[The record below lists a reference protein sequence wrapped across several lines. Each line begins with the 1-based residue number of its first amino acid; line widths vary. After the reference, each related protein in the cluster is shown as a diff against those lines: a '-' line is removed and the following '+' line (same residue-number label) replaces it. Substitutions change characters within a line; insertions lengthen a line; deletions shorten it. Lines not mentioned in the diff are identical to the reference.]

1 MTENTVGSENTV
13 GPAGILLLNKSPG
26 YTSFDSLNAVK
37 KALGTRKVGHT
48 GTLDKFASGLL
59 VVLAG
64 WALKLSPWF
73 DRCDKQYEG
82 VIRFGVET
90 DTLDP
95 EGVAVGEGEVPSRE
109 QLEQALTRF
118 RGDIMQAPPAYSA
131 IHIEGKRAYQ
141 LARSGAEVQME
152 KRPVTIHALEL
163 RSYEPPLACVY
174 VHCSKGTYI
183 RSLARDIAL
192 AAGSRAH
199 LASLERKRVAGFDLG
214 GAVPMD
220 SPDLAAALR
229 PISPETFNAL
239 ALPWTQVDDAAAKSM
254 RQGKPL
260 NRLLEDVPELR
271 NLSTDYTDLH
281 GLNSI
286 NNLKSAKIRENPRTS
301 SPDSESLGV
310 FCDGTFVAVIVKKQG
325 AGGDRWAYGYVHA
338 GA

>member
-1 MTENTVGSENTV
+1 
-13 GPAGILLLNKSPG
+13 LLLNKSSG

-37 KALGTRKVGHT
+37 RVLETGKVGHT

-95 EGVAVGEGEVPSRE
+95 EGTPVGEGAIPSRE

-118 RGDIMQAPPAYSA
+118 RGDFMQAPPAYSA

-141 LARSGAEVQME
+141 LARSGAELKME
-152 KRPVTIHALEL
+152 KRPVTIRALEL
-163 RSYEPPLACVY
+163 RSYEPPLASLY

-199 LASLERKRVAGFDLG
+199 LVSLVRQRVAGFDVT
-214 GAVPMD
+214 GAVSAD

-229 PISPETFNAL
+229 PISLETFGAL
-239 ALPWTQVDDAAAKSM
+239 HLPWIRVDEAAAKSM

-260 NRLLEDVPELR
+260 NRLIGDVPD
-271 NLSTDYTDLH
+271 T
-281 GLNSI
+281 
-286 NNLKSAKIRENPRTS
+286 
-301 SPDSESLGV
+301 ESLGV
-310 FCDGTFVAVIVKKQG
+310 FCDGAFVAVIVKKQG
-325 AGGDRWAYGYVHA
+325 AGNDRWSYGYVHA

>member
-1 MTENTVGSENTV
+1 MTS
-13 GPAGILLLNKSPG
+13 ASGILLLNKLPG

-59 VVLAG
+59 VVLTG

-73 DRCDKQYEG
+73 DRCDKRYEG

-95 EGVAVGEGEVPSRE
+95 EGVPVGEGEIPTRE
-109 QLEQALTRF
+109 QLEQALAQFCGT
-118 RGDIMQAPPAYSA
+118 IMQAPPAYSA

-141 LARSGAEVQME
+141 LARSGAEVRME

-163 RSYEPPLACVY
+163 RSYDPPLACVY

-192 AAGSRAH
+192 TAGSRAH
-199 LASLERKRVAGFDLG
+199 LTSLVRQRVAGFDVS
-214 GAVPMD
+214 GAVSAD

-229 PISPETFNAL
+229 PITPETFDAL
-239 ALPWTQVDDAAAKSM
+239 ALPWTNVDEAVAKSM
-254 RQGKPL
+254 CQGKPL
-260 NRLLEDVPELR
+260 DRLLGDVPIQAKTPFGTVE
-271 NLSTDYTDLH
+271 STA
-281 GLNSI
+281 
-286 NNLKSAKIRENPRTS
+286 SAAALPAAAV
-301 SPDSESLGV
+301 SESLGV
-310 FCDGTFVAVIVKKQG
+310 FCGCVFVAVIVKKQG
-325 AGGDRWAYGYVHA
+325 AGDSRWSYGYVHA

>member
-1 MTENTVGSENTV
+1 VTGNSV
-13 GPAGILLLNKSPG
+13 AGILLLNKSPG

-73 DRCDKQYEG
+73 DRCDKCYEG
-82 VIRFGVET
+82 IIRFGVET

-95 EGVAVGEGEVPSRE
+95 EGTPVGEGEVPSRE
-109 QLEQALTRF
+109 QLEQALTLF

-131 IHIEGKRAYQ
+131 IHLDGKRAYQ
-141 LARSGAEVQME
+141 LARSGVEVKME
-152 KRPVTIHALEL
+152 KRPVSIYKLEL
-163 RSYEPPLACVY
+163 RSYEPPLACMY

-199 LASLERKRVAGFDLG
+199 LAGLERKRVAGFDVAD
-214 GAVPMD
+214 AVPMD
-220 SPDLAAALR
+220 SLDMAVALR
-229 PISPETFNAL
+229 PISPETFDTL
-239 ALPWTQVDDAAAKSM
+239 ALPWTQVDEAAAKNM

-260 NRLLEDVPELR
+260 DRLLGEVPF
-271 NLSTDYTDLH
+271 
-281 GLNSI
+281 
-286 NNLKSAKIRENPRTS
+286 
-301 SPDSESLGV
+301 SESLGV
-310 FCDGTFVAVIVKKQG
+310 FYEGAFVAVIVKKQG
-325 AGGDRWAYGYVHA
+325 TGVGSDRWSYGYVHA

>member
-1 MTENTVGSENTV
+1 
-13 GPAGILLLNKSPG
+13 LLNKSPG
-26 YTSFDSLNAVK
+26 LTSFDSLNAVK

-64 WALKLSPWF
+64 WALKLSPYF
-73 DRCDKQYEG
+73 DRCDKRYEG
-82 VIRFGVET
+82 VIKFGVET

-95 EGVAVGEGEVPSRE
+95 EGALVGEGEVPRRE
-109 QLEQALTRF
+109 QLEQALTLF

-141 LARSGAEVQME
+141 LARSGAEVKME

-163 RSYEPPLACVY
+163 RSYDPPLARVY

-199 LASLERKRVAGFDLG
+199 LTSLERQRVAGFDVA
-214 GAVPMD
+214 GAVRAD

-229 PISPETFNAL
+229 PITPETFGAL
-239 ALPWTQVDDAAAKSM
+239 SVPWTNVDEAAAKSM

-260 NRLLEDVPELR
+260 DRLMGDVPV
-271 NLSTDYTDLH
+271 
-281 GLNSI
+281 
-286 NNLKSAKIRENPRTS
+286 
-301 SPDSESLGV
+301 SESLGV
-310 FCDGTFVAVIVKKQG
+310 FCDGAFVAVIV
-325 AGGDRWAYGYVHA
+325 
-338 GA
+338 

>member
-1 MTENTVGSENTV
+1 MTD
-13 GPAGILLLNKSPG
+13 GILLLNKPAG
-26 YTSFDSLNAVK
+26 LTSFDSLNAVK

-95 EGVAVGEGEVPSRE
+95 EGVPVGEGEVPSRE
-109 QLEQALTRF
+109 RLEQALTMF
-118 RGDIMQAPPAYSA
+118 QGDIMQAPPAYSA

-141 LARSGAEVQME
+141 MARSGAEVKME
-152 KRPVTIHALEL
+152 ERPVTIHALEL
-163 RSYEPPLACVY
+163 RSYKPPLANVY

-199 LASLERKRVAGFDLG
+199 LACLERTRVAGFDLAD
-214 GAVPMD
+214 AVPMD
-220 SPDLAAALR
+220 SPNLAAALG
-229 PISPETFNAL
+229 PISPETFDAL
-239 ALPWTQVDDAAAKSM
+239 GLPWITVDEAVAKSM

-260 NRLLEDVPELR
+260 DRMIGDVP
-271 NLSTDYTDLH
+271 
-281 GLNSI
+281 I
-286 NNLKSAKIRENPRTS
+286 P
-301 SPDSESLGV
+301 ESLGV
-310 FCDGTFVAVIVKKQG
+310 FCDDGFVAVIVKKQG
-325 AGGDRWAYGYVHA
+325 NRSWSYGYVHA